1 VLVHLTVMD
10 TPRPTTL
17 TRTCGSLT
25 ITVRYDGA
33 AHTGPFGL
41 RHRWTYRIEDAT
53 QPERAPAEG
62 VDLYPARQSPA
73 NAREALGTLL
83 ALLTIAGRGYAEQ
96 LQNPGSTSAG
106 LVRFAAWVP
115 EAAHHNTNELA
126 TLALEL
132 ASTEHGPEHATV
144 PARNAASIDHAPSDE
159 ASWPPGRW
167 YSVVFLQDEEGYDI
181 VDLIDAHGPNAAIEH
196 LSTWDYG
203 SETRD
208 TALFHDH
215 THTTLPTE
223 PGGHSIESGPYALV
237 WHTGLG
243 HVSLLRQFEPDHE
256 PPVWWLDRADPLTAK
271 APASPDPA
279 RTIGHAPNKAS
290 GPSL

>member
-10 TPRPTTL
+10 TPRPTAL

-53 QPERAPAEG
+53 QPEWTPAKG

-73 NAREALGTLL
+73 NAREALRSLL
-83 ALLTIAGRGYAEQ
+83 ALLTISGRGYADQ
-96 LQNPGSTSAG
+96 LQNPGSASAD

-126 TLALEL
+126 ALALEL
-132 ASTEHGPEHATV
+132 TSTGHGPEHATV
-144 PARNAASIDHAPSDE
+144 PARNVDHAPSDQ

-167 YSVVFLQDEEGYDI
+167 YSVVFLQGEEGYDV
-181 VDLIDAHGPNAAIEH
+181 VDLIDAQGPNAAIEH
-196 LSTWDYG
+196 LSAWDYG
-203 SETRD
+203 SETRG

-215 THTTLPTE
+215 TYTTLPTE

-256 PPVWWLDRADPLTAK
+256 PPIWWLDRAGLLTPET
-271 APASPDPA
+271 PASPDPA
-279 RTIGHAPNKAS
+279 PTIGHAPDKTS